1 MKKVILFQRKN
12 FTIINNK
19 SCSFGLCP
27 QVSLR
32 LLRTENGKKVS
43 KIYMRME
50 RVMRRIERYINKADP
65 SKSEKMNVKNNKIN
79 SPYFANFFFE
89 NLSIGVETFG

>member
-1 MKKVILFQRKN
+1 
-12 FTIINNK
+12 
-19 SCSFGLCP
+19 
-27 QVSLR
+27 
-32 LLRTENGKKVS
+32 
-43 KIYMRME
+43 ME